1 MTLFIDSENIRSKRG
16 RKKLDTIKY
25 DSMYELI
32 ELYVIPKWKE
42 YMKSKTERREGD
54 AKKKPR
60 TDTFRKKIL
69 RDMREFYRTLFR
81 KRFHL
86 SEFKTLEGI
95 KTCLSTFFD
104 ELGIDVTEEDLND
117 YQLFRYVHQTHQ
129 YTTMKMRGAGRGDNG
144 QSPFRVLENY
154 NENNLRRFM
163 KHPLSS
169 KMYYFVFKNF
179 LHHY

>member
-1 MTLFIDSENIRSKRG
+1 MTAKSKRG
-16 RKKLDTIKY
+16 RKKLHSVKY
-25 DSMYELI
+25 ENIYELI
-32 ELYVIPKWKE
+32 HYYAIPKWTE

-81 KRFHL
+81 RRFNL
-86 SEFKTLEGI
+86 NEFKTREGI
-95 KTCLSTFFD
+95 IECLRTFFD
-104 ELGIDVTEEDLND
+104 ELGISITENDLYD

-129 YTTMKMRGAGRGDNG
+129 YTTMKLRASEEIATSE
-144 QSPFRVLENY
+144 SPFKVIERY
-154 NENNLRRFM
+154 NENNLKRFM

-169 KMYYFVFKNF
+169 KMFYFVFNNF